1 MRWEGGWEW
10 GREGSSQGCFRGW
23 ERDGGMGGGA
33 GLCFTL
39 GPFKYKSRVSPQSD
53 PLGKRALPSTRVLAQ
68 CLVPRL
74 SGDSHTVGRK
84 AWKLEAM
91 LMETMGQ
98 NQLKNGTAFALS
110 PGLELQTHNLTSGV
124 TVTQPLENHV

>member
-1 MRWEGGWEW
+1 MGVGAPKAQVRGVSEAGNGMGAWEGGNQAFASLWD
-10 GREGSSQGCFRGW
+10 SSNTRAGFLHKVIPW
-23 ERDGGMGGGA
+23 ERGRCLPRESSHSASYHGSQVTA
-33 GLCFTL
+33 TQL
-39 GPFKYKSRVSPQSD
+39 GE
-53 PLGKRALPSTRVLAQ
+53 
-68 CLVPRL
+68 
-74 SGDSHTVGRK
+74 
-84 AWKLEAM
+84 AWKPEAM